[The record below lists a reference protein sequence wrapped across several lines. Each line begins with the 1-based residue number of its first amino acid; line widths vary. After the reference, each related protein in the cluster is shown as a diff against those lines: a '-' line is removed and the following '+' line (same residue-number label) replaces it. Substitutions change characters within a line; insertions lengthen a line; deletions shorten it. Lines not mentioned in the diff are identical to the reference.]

1 MVSEHAK
8 FRVAIVGRPNV
19 GKSTLFNRLVG
30 KKLALVDDTPG
41 VTRDRR
47 EGDGR
52 LGDLVFSVFDTAGF
66 EDVVDDS
73 MEGRMR
79 RQTERAI
86 ADSDV
91 VLFLFDA
98 RAGVTPL
105 DLAFSRLL
113 RKSETPIVVCANKAE
128 GKEGQIGATGAW
140 ELGLGDC
147 VNLSAEHGDGMLD
160 LYETIVD
167 RLRAKGINPWPD
179 EDDGE
184 AGEAPEP
191 FDPDVEVEEDPQKP
205 LRIAVVGR
213 PNVGKSSLI
222 NRLLGED
229 RMITGPEAGLTR
241 DSISV
246 PWAWQGRPIKL
257 FDTAGLRKKARVESK
272 LEKLSA
278 GDTIRAVKFAEVV
291 ILLIDAV
298 QGIDRQDLVI
308 ADRALYEGRALI
320 VAFNKWDAV
329 ADHNKTL
336 ADLKEKL
343 EIHLPQVRGVPVV
356 TISARTGRGIDKLMP
371 AAMTAYTK
379 WNRRVPTAKL
389 NRWLS
394 EATERHPAPAVGG
407 RRLRPRY
414 MTQVKARP
422 PTFALFMNRPGELPE
437 SYNRYLM
444 NGLREV
450 FDMEGVP
457 VRLILRKNENPY
469 TDDD

>member
-1 MVSEHAK
+1 MVSTEHK
-8 FRVAIVGRPNV
+8 LRFAIVGRPNV

-47 EGDGR
+47 EGEGH
-52 LGDLVFSVFDTAGF
+52 LASLQFSVFDTAGF

-86 ADSDV
+86 TDSDL

-105 DLAFSRLL
+105 DLAFARLL
-113 RKSETPIVVCANKAE
+113 RKADVPVVLCANKAE
-128 GKEGQIGATGAW
+128 GKVGQIGAAGAW
-140 ELGLGDC
+140 EIGLGDA
-147 VNLSAEHGDGMLD
+147 VLLSAEHGDGMLD

-167 RLRAKGINPWPD
+167 RLKERGIDPF
-179 EDDGE
+179 
-184 AGEAPEP
+184 AGEESEEDEGNDEA
-191 FDPDVEVEEDPQKP
+191 FDPDVEVEEDPLKP
-205 LRIAVVGR
+205 LRVAVVGR

-222 NRLLGED
+222 NRVLGED
-229 RMITGPEAGLTR
+229 RLITGPEAGLTR

-246 PWAWQGRPIKL
+246 VWNWQGREIKI
-257 FDTAGLRKKARVESK
+257 FDTAGLRKKARVETK

-291 ILLIDAV
+291 VLLIDAV

-308 ADRALYEGRALI
+308 ADRVIYEGRALI
-320 VAFNKWDAV
+320 VALNKWDAV
-329 ADHNKTL
+329 EDHNKTL

-343 EIHLPQVRGVPVV
+343 EIHLPQVRGLPVI
-356 TISARTGRGIDKLMP
+356 TLSARTGRGLDKLMP
-371 AAMTAYTK
+371 AVLTAYAK

-437 SYNRYLM
+437 SYIRYLA
-444 NGLREV
+444 NGLRET
-450 FDMEGVP
+450 FDIVGTP
-457 VRLILRKNENPY
+457 VRVMLRKNENPY
-469 TDDD
+469 DDE

>member
-1 MVSEHAK
+1 MVSEQA
-8 FRVAIVGRPNV
+8 RLRIAIVGRPNV

-52 LGDLVFSVFDTAGF
+52 LGDLTFSVFDTAGF
-66 EDVVDDS
+66 EDAVDDS

-86 ADSDV
+86 ADSDL

-113 RKSETPIVVCANKAE
+113 RRTSTPIVVCANKAE

-140 ELGLGDC
+140 ELGLGEA

-167 RLRAKGINPWPD
+167 RLQAAGKDPYAGEDD
-179 EDDGE
+179 EDGGE
-184 AGEAPEP
+184 GEGA
-191 FDPDVEVEEDPQKP
+191 FDPDAEVVEDPEKP
-205 LRIAVVGR
+205 LRVAVVGR

-241 DSISV
+241 DSVSV
-246 PWAWQGRPIKL
+246 AWEWQGRPIKL

-272 LEKLSA
+272 LEKLSV

-291 ILLIDAV
+291 ILMIDAV

-308 ADRALYEGRALI
+308 ADRALYEGRALM
-320 VAFNKWDAV
+320 VALNKWDAV
-329 ADHNKTL
+329 EDHNKTL

-343 EIHLPQVRGVPVV
+343 EIHLPQVRGLPVV
-356 TISARTGRGIDKLMP
+356 TISAKSGRGLDKLMP
-371 AAMTAYTK
+371 AALSIYAK

-414 MTQVKARP
+414 MTEVKARP
-422 PTFALFMNRPGELPE
+422 PTFALFMNRPGELPD
-437 SYNRYLM
+437 SYSRYLM
-444 NGLREV
+444 NGLREA
-450 FDMEGVP
+450 FDMEGVV
-457 VRLILRKNENPY
+457 VRLSLRKNENPY
-469 TDDD
+469 DDD